1 MTQFYADMHN
11 VSCAHIAAQQVR
23 DSQDRVTVDTLLAT
37 AASADRPSL
46 ARLRTLLEAGRGSDP
61 RER

>member
-1 MTQFYADMHN
+1 MHN